1 MMPCGRIEHGAAAW
15 SRVENMTEV
24 LVLGDRTDEDTL
36 DPVTGELLAAGR
48 QITGDVGV
56 LLLGRVS
63 ERAAR
68 QAIAQGANAVYTI
81 DDPALDA
88 PGLDPKVAAVTAG
101 CRQVDPKVVLIGKT
115 PDGREIGPRVAFRL
129 GAGLAQDCIRVGVD
143 GQTGR
148 VLATRPVYGGNAMA
162 TVTFPGDGVQ
172 VVIMRGRAY
181 EPLAADDSRT
191 GNIVALPVDL
201 KGVEARV
208 RVLGTV
214 EQASEGVRLEDA
226 DVVVA
231 GGRGLGGPE
240 PFALVEDLAS
250 LLGGAMG
257 ASRAACDAGW
267 IDHSHQVGLTGRTIT
282 PTVYIA
288 VGISGASQHMAGCSG
303 AKHVVAINKDR
314 EANIFQDASYG
325 VVGDWQAVLPSF
337 MEAVRDLIK
346 S

>member
-1 MMPCGRIEHGAAAW
+1 
-15 SRVENMTEV
+15 MTEV
-24 LVLGDRTDEDTL
+24 LVLGERTDDDTL
-36 DPVTGELLAAGR
+36 DPVTSELTAAGL
-48 QITGDVGV
+48 QIADDVGV
-56 LLLGRVS
+56 LLLGAAS
-63 ERAAR
+63 EEAAQRA
-68 QAIAQGANAVYTI
+68 IVQGANVVYTV
-81 DDPALDA
+81 DDPSLYAPALDA
-88 PGLDPKVAAVTAG
+88 KVAALTQV

-115 PDGREIGPRVAFRL
+115 QDGREIGPRTAFRL

-143 GQTGR
+143 RQTGR
-148 VLATRPVYGGNAMA
+148 VSATRPVYGGNAMA
-162 TVTFPGDGVQ
+162 TVTFLGDGPQ

-181 EPLAADDSRT
+181 EPLAPDDSRT
-191 GNIVALPVDL
+191 GDTVELSVDL
-201 KGVEARV
+201 KGVEPRV

-226 DVVVA
+226 DVVVS

-240 PFALVEDLAS
+240 PFEIVEDLAR

-303 AKHVVAINKDR
+303 AKHIVAINKDR
-314 EANIFQDASYG
+314 EANIFKDASYG
-325 VVGDWQAVLPSF
+325 VAGDWRAVLPSF
-337 MEAVRDLIK
+337 IEAARDLVI